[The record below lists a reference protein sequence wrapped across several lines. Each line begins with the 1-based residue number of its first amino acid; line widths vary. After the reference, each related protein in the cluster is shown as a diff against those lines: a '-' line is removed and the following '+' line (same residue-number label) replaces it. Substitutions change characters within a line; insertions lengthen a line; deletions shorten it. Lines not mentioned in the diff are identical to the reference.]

1 MDPID
6 VAEFALSAP
15 EIDQHKA
22 SPARIY
28 DYWLGGSQNFAVD
41 RELGRRMADTLPSL
55 PAVARANRAFL
66 GRIVH
71 HLAAEH
77 GIDQFLDLG
86 SGVPTMQNVHEVARE
101 INPRAAVAYV
111 DMDPVAVEHARM
123 LLSGISDVSV
133 LLADLREPESV
144 LRHPLL
150 AETLDLDRPVAVLMF
165 AVLHFMP
172 NAREILQAYTDV
184 VARGSFIALSHAE
197 TQASTSQEQASAAT
211 DYTRATG
218 VSVVSRSPADLGAL
232 LAELTV
238 ESPGVVRIQEW
249 RTEPGAEDTEAEDA
263 EMRMYGALAR
273 KPDTDR
279 ADAVQ

>member
-15 EIDQHKA
+15 EIDPNKA

-28 DYWLGGSQNFAVD
+28 DFWLGGSQNFAVD

-55 PAVARANRAFL
+55 PAAARANRAFL

-71 HLAAEH
+71 HLTAVH

-111 DMDPVAVEHARM
+111 DVDPVAVEHARM
-123 LLSGISDVSV
+123 LLSGISGVSA

-172 NAREILQAYTDV
+172 NAREIVEAYADL
-184 VARGSFIALSHAE
+184 VAPGSFIALSHAE
-197 TQASTSQEQASAAT
+197 TQAATSREQASAAT

-218 VSVVSRSPADLGAL
+218 VSVVSRSLAELEAL
-232 LAELTV
+232 LAGLTV

-249 RTEPGAEDTEAEDA
+249 RTEPGSEDTEVQDA
-263 EMRMYGALAR
+263 EMRMHGALAR
-273 KPDTDR
+273 KPDTYP
-279 ADAVQ
+279 ADTVQ

>member
-15 EIDQHKA
+15 EIDPNKA

-28 DYWLGGSQNFAVD
+28 DFWLGGSQNFAVD
-41 RELGRRMADTLPSL
+41 RELGRRMAETLPSL
-55 PAVARANRAFL
+55 PAAARANRAFL

-71 HLAAEH
+71 HLTAVH

-86 SGVPTMQNVHEVARE
+86 SGVPTVQNVHEVARE
-101 INPRAAVAYV
+101 TNPGAAVAYV
-111 DMDPVAVEHARM
+111 DVDPVAVEHARM
-123 LLSGISDVSV
+123 LLSGISGVSA

-144 LRHPLL
+144 LRHPLM

-172 NAREILQAYTDV
+172 NAREIVEAYADL
-184 VARGSFIALSHAE
+184 VAPGSFIALSHAE
-197 TQASTSQEQASAAT
+197 TQAATSQEQAFAAT

-218 VSVVSRSPADLGAL
+218 VSVVSRSPAQLEAL
-232 LAELTV
+232 LAGLTV

-249 RTEPGAEDTEAEDA
+249 RTEPGSEETEVQDA

-273 KPDTDR
+273 KPDTYP
-279 ADAVQ
+279 ADTVQ